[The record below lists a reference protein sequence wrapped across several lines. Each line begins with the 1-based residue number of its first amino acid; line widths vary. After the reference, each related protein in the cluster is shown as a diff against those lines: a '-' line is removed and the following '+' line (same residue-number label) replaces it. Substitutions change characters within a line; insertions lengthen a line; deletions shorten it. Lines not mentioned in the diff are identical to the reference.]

1 MSETTSKAPPP
12 PGTTDT
18 KRIKRWLAP
27 RLQGARRL
35 NSLTV
40 AIGTTAGVL
49 MIAQAWL
56 LASVVAAA
64 IMDGQR
70 LADLTGPLL
79 LLIPVFLGRALCA
92 WASEVVGMAAANR
105 VKAPLRREM
114 AECLVRAG
122 PAQAGDDHSGA
133 SASLLVDQVEAVE
146 GYVARYRPQ
155 MALALTVPVAILVA
169 AFATNWVVGLILL
182 LTAPLIPLFMALV
195 GMGTAA
201 MSRRQFRALS
211 RMSGHFLDRLRG
223 MTTLIL
229 FGQIDRE
236 VDGVAQ
242 VADAFRQRTMSVL
255 RVAFLTSAVLEF
267 FASIAVAMVAVYIGL
282 SLLGYLGFGPSA
294 GLTLQT
300 GLFLLLLAPE
310 FYLPLRQ
317 LATFYHDRA
326 QALGAGEELAAFV
339 ERSGPAVAASGAVD
353 SERPGPRLDE
363 PPDIR
368 LSDVHL
374 AYDGGSRP
382 ALTGFDL
389 TVPAGGLVALTGPS
403 GAGKSSVLQL
413 VLGFRE
419 ADAGQVTLS
428 GTPIGAMSPADLRT
442 LIAWAGQR
450 PYVFHGS
457 LADNLRLG
465 NPDAD
470 DTAVRAAAEAA
481 CVTDFADVLPEGLD
495 TPVGERGH
503 GLSGGEVRRVALARA
518 LLSPARLLLLDEP
531 TANLDADTEAALLQR
546 LRPALAGRTVL
557 VATHSP
563 VVAAWC
569 DREVRL
575 TARDADSPA
584 EAAQ

>member
-1 MSETTSKAPPP
+1 MSETTTTAPPP

-18 KRIKRWLAP
+18 KRTKQWLAV
-27 RLQGARRL
+27 RLQPARRL
-35 NSLTV
+35 NGLAV
-40 AIGTTAGVL
+40 AIGTAGGLL

-56 LASVVAAA
+56 LASVIAAA

-70 LADLTGPLL
+70 LGDLTTPLL
-79 LLIPVFLGRALCA
+79 LLLPVFLGRALCV
-92 WASEVVGMAAANR
+92 WASEAVGMAAANR

-114 AECLVRAG
+114 ADSLVRAG
-122 PAQAGDDHSGA
+122 PARSAESHSGA
-133 SASLLVDQVEAVE
+133 AASLLVDQVEAVE

-155 MALALTVPVAILVA
+155 MTLAVTVPAAILVA

-201 MSRRQFRALS
+201 MSRRQFKALS

-229 FGQIDRE
+229 FGQTDRE
-236 VDGVAQ
+236 VQGVAQ

-255 RVAFLTSAVLEF
+255 RVAFLSSAVLEF

-282 SLLGYLGFGPSA
+282 SLLGHLAFGPSA
-294 GLTLQT
+294 GLDLQT
-300 GLFLLLLAPE
+300 GLFLLLLAPD

-317 LATFYHDRA
+317 LAAFYHDRA
-326 QALGAGEELAAFV
+326 QAFGAGEELAAFRD
-339 ERSGPAVAASGAVD
+339 RSGTQVTVPAAGRPVIEGPPEISLSG
-353 SERPGPRLDE
+353 
-363 PPDIR
+363 
-368 LSDVHL
+368 VHL
-374 AYDGGSRP
+374 AYDDGSRP

-389 TVPAGGLVALTGPS
+389 TLPPGEVVALTGPS

-413 VLGFRE
+413 LLGFRT
-419 ADAGQVTLS
+419 ADAGRVALA
-428 GTPIGAMSPADLRT
+428 GTSIEALAPADLRA
-442 LIAWAGQR
+442 LVAWAGQR

-465 NPDAD
+465 RPDAD
-470 DTAVRAAAEAA
+470 DEAVRAAAEAA
-481 CVTDFADVLPEGLD
+481 CVTDFADALPEGLE
-495 TPVGERGH
+495 TLVGERGH
-503 GLSGGEVRRVALARA
+503 GLSGGQIRRVALARA
-518 LLSPARLLLLDEP
+518 LLSPARLLLFDEP
-531 TANLDADTEAALLQR
+531 TANLDGDTEAELLRR

-569 DREVRL
+569 DREVRI
-575 TARDADSPA
+575 TAGRTDSPA